1 MSAGDTPAWFRDRTM
16 GNWRGVV
23 RGELIETEQARERRH
38 RAEMVVGLSALFALA
53 SEDRDWTSQDVERA
67 RQLKERL
74 GASLTEACAAVV
86 RREDLQ

>member
-53 SEDRDWTSQDVERA
+53 TDDRDWTDDDGTRA
-67 RQLKERL
+67 EELLGRL
-74 GASLTEACAAVV
+74 RTSLADARAAVA
-86 RREDLQ
+86 RREGLQ